1 MMGMLVSQVSVGI
14 ETLLLARYPRVRDRV
29 TLFVAGFFEFFG
41 YRQVLTVE
49 RVIAMLQIRSKR
61 GTWGTM
67 TRQGIAAPTAMTGAA
82 KP

>member
-1 MMGMLVSQVSVGI
+1 MLVSQVSVGI
-14 ETLLLARYPRVRDRV
+14 ETLLLARYPSIRDR
-29 TLFVAGFFEFFG
+29 LILLLAGFFEFFG

-49 RVIAMLQIRSKR
+49 RVIAMFQIKRKR

-67 TRQGIAAPTAMTGAA
+67 TRQGIPGPVMAGGI